1 MSAYN
6 YLYQSVREGLM
17 SNDKKLH
24 RATHEGTLPIGNV
37 NLRVAV
43 LEDGTRVLNR
53 AGIFRAFGRTRRGRS
68 LSETTRVKDFPSF
81 IDAQNLQ
88 PYISAELAKELT
100 EFEYISKS
108 GKATLNGF
116 KANILPEVCDVYLR
130 ARQDGILVKQQQHL
144 AVASEIIVRS
154 LSKVGIVALVD
165 EATGYQAERE
175 KDELQKILAAYIE
188 EELQP
193 WVRRFPNEFYQQ
205 IYRLKGWEFKA
216 HTQKRNQQV
225 GKLTNQLVYELL
237 PDGVLDVLR
246 NKNPVLEDKKYRAH
260 KHHQFL
266 TINVGN
272 PNLEKHLSQLIVLM
286 RISRDWQEFEDH
298 MLEAFPRFGSQT
310 KLHLKIEDTP
320 KESSGEKLHKFLDAG
335 GREGAEVDFDRALKK
350 ASNP

>member
-1 MSAYN
+1 
-6 YLYQSVREGLM
+6 M
-17 SNDKKLH
+17 SNNKKLQK
-24 RATHEGTLPIGNV
+24 ATHEGTLPIGNV

-68 LSETTRVKDFPSF
+68 LAETTRVKDFPSF

-100 EFEYISKS
+100 EFEYTSKS

-116 KANILPEVCDVYLR
+116 KASILPEVCDVYLR
-130 ARQDGILVKQQQHL
+130 ARHDGVLVKQQQHL

-175 KDELQKILAAYIE
+175 RDELQKILAAYIA

-205 IYRLKGWEFKA
+205 IYRLKGWEFKP

-225 GKLTNQLVYELL
+225 GKLTNRLVYELL
-237 PDGVLDVLR
+237 PEGVLTELR
-246 NKNPVLEDKKYRAH
+246 EKNPIVEDKKYRAH

-298 MLEAFPRFGSQT
+298 MLEAFPRFGKQT
-310 KLHLKIEDTP
+310 KLHLRLKAPE
-320 KESSGEKLHKFLDAG
+320 KESSGEKLRTFLHDG
-335 GREGAEVDFDRALKK
+335 GRDGAKTDFDRALEQ

>member
-1 MSAYN
+1 MS
-6 YLYQSVREGLM
+6 
-17 SNDKKLH
+17 DKQPPK
-24 RATHEGTLPIGNV
+24 ATHEGKLQIGNV
-37 NLRVAV
+37 TLTVAV
-43 LEDGTRVLNR
+43 LEDGSRVITRN
-53 AGIFRAFGRTRRGRS
+53 GMFRAFGRTKRGRA
-68 LSETTRVKDFPSF
+68 LSETTRVQGYPSF

-88 PYISAELAKELT
+88 PYISAELQKELT
-100 EFEYISKS
+100 EFEYLSKS
-108 GKATLNGF
+108 GKTVRKGF
-116 KANILPEVCDVYLR
+116 KADILPQVCDVYLR
-130 ARQDGILVKQQQHL
+130 ARHDERLVKQQQHL

-154 LSKVGIVALVD
+154 LAKVGITALVD
-165 EATGYQAERE
+165 EATGYQAERD

-237 PDGVLDVLR
+237 PEGVLDELR
-246 NKNPVLEDKKYRAH
+246 KKNPVSEDKKYRAH

-286 RISRDWQEFEDH
+286 RISRDWREFEDH

-310 KLHLKIEDTP
+310 KLHLSVETAP
-320 KESSGEKLHKFLDAG
+320 KESSGDKLRKFLDAG
-335 GREGAEVDFDRALKK
+335 GREGAEGDFDRAIKK

>member
-1 MSAYN
+1 MS
-6 YLYQSVREGLM
+6 
-17 SNDKKLH
+17 DKQPPK
-24 RATHEGTLPIGNV
+24 ATHEGKLQIGNV
-37 NLRVAV
+37 TLTVAV
-43 LEDGTRVLNR
+43 LEDGSRVITRN
-53 AGIFRAFGRTRRGRS
+53 GMFRAFGRTKRGRA
-68 LSETTRVKDFPSF
+68 LSETTRVQGYPSF

-88 PYISAELAKELT
+88 PYISAELQKELT
-100 EFEYISKS
+100 EFEYLSKS
-108 GKATLNGF
+108 GKTVRKGF
-116 KANILPEVCDVYLR
+116 KADILPQVCDVYLQ
-130 ARQDGILVKQQQHL
+130 ARNDDKLVKQQQHL

-154 LSKVGIVALVD
+154 LAKVGITALVD
-165 EATGYQAERE
+165 EATGYQAERD

-237 PDGVLDVLR
+237 PEGVLDELR
-246 NKNPVLEDKKYRAH
+246 KKNPVIEDKKYRAH

-286 RISRDWQEFEDH
+286 RISRDWREFEDH

-310 KLHLKIEDTP
+310 KLHLSVETTP
-320 KESSGEKLHKFLDAG
+320 KERSGDKLRKFLDTG
-335 GREGAEVDFDRALKK
+335 GREGAEGDFDRAIKK

>member
-1 MSAYN
+1 MS
-6 YLYQSVREGLM
+6 
-17 SNDKKLH
+17 DKQPPK
-24 RATHEGTLPIGNV
+24 ATHEGKLQIGNV
-37 NLRVAV
+37 TLTVAV
-43 LEDGTRVLNR
+43 LEDGSRVITRN
-53 AGIFRAFGRTRRGRS
+53 GMFRAFGRTKRGRA
-68 LSETTRVKDFPSF
+68 LSETTRVQGFPSF

-88 PYISAELAKELT
+88 PYISADLQKELT
-100 EFEYISKS
+100 EFEYLSKS
-108 GKATLNGF
+108 GKTVRKGF
-116 KANILPEVCDVYLR
+116 KADILPQVCDVYLR
-130 ARQDGILVKQQQHL
+130 ARTDEKLVKQQQHL

-154 LSKVGIVALVD
+154 LAKVGITALVD
-165 EATGYQAERE
+165 EATGYQAERD
-175 KDELQKILAAYIE
+175 KDELQIILAAYIE

-237 PDGVLDVLR
+237 PDGVLEELR
-246 NKNPVLEDKKYRAH
+246 KKNPVLDDKKYRAH

-286 RISRDWQEFEDH
+286 RISRDWREFEDH

-310 KLHLKIEDTP
+310 KLHLNVEDTP
-320 KESSGEKLHKFLDAG
+320 KESSGDKLHKFLDAG
-335 GREGAEVDFDRALKK
+335 GRNGAEDDFDRALNK